1 MARAVDLRW
10 KDKNV
15 KHTLRKYTFLFVA
28 LGLALSSTLATGQK
42 RDDILSIQR
51 DVAQLQ
57 DQVKQLQ
64 AGQDHKMATLESLIK
79 QALEE
84 SNKVSSAAAALQ
96 RVIGDRLNEQQARVE
111 APIAALG
118 AKIDQSSDD
127 LRAARENLADLT
139 RRMAN
144 LDNKLADISSAV
156 RTLGTPAAA
165 PPPPGASDS
174 AAAATPALPNAPT
187 GPSGITA
194 DGLWKKAVRDYTAA
208 RDKPALSE
216 FADFTKYFP
225 NDTHAPEAQYYMGL
239 IYDHA
244 EQYDDAAQV
253 FDAVAGRY
261 PDSPKAA
268 DAMYMKGIEYQK
280 AKSDKKAIAAYREFL
295 KEYPNH
301 ADAAKARARL
311 RILIA
316 GTGAAPAKKR
326 K

>member
-1 MARAVDLRW
+1 M
-10 KDKNV
+10 
-15 KHTLRKYTFLFVA
+15 KHTRRNYTFHAVV
-28 LGLALSSTLATGQK
+28 LGMALSSTLAMAQK

-64 AGQDHKMATLESLIK
+64 AAQDQKIATLESLIK
-79 QALEE
+79 QALDE
-84 SNKVSSAAAALQ
+84 SAKVSSSAAALQ
-96 RVIGDRLNEQQARVE
+96 RALTDRLDEQQSRVE

-118 AKIDQSSDD
+118 TKVDQSGDD

-156 RTLGTPAAA
+156 RTLSTPAAA
-165 PPPPGASDS
+165 PPPPGAVDLPGSS
-174 AAAATPALPNAPT
+174 AAAASAAPH
-187 GPSGITA
+187 GVTA
-194 DGLWKKAVRDYTAA
+194 DSLWKKAVRDYTAA
-208 RDKPALSE
+208 KDKQALSE

-225 NDTHAPEAQYYMGL
+225 QDTNAPEAQYYMGL
-239 IYDHA
+239 IYDHG

-253 FDAVAGRY
+253 FEAVAERY

-268 DAMYMKGIEYQK
+268 DAMYMKGVEYQK
-280 AKSDKKAIAAYREFL
+280 ANSDKKAIAAYRAYL
-295 KEYPNH
+295 KQYPNH
-301 ADAAKARARL
+301 ANAAKARARL
-311 RILIA
+311 RLLV
-316 GTGAAPAKKR
+316 AAPGPSSAKKR

>member
-1 MARAVDLRW
+1 M
-10 KDKNV
+10 
-15 KHTLRKYTFLFVA
+15 KHTLRNYTFHAIVL
-28 LGLALSSTLATGQK
+28 LGLVLSSPLVMAQK

-64 AGQDHKMATLESLIK
+64 AGQDQKIAALESLIR

-84 SNKVSSAAAALQ
+84 SGKVSSAAAALQ
-96 RVIGDRLNEQQARVE
+96 RSLSDRLNEQQAKVE

-118 AKIDQSSDD
+118 TKVDQSGDD

-144 LDNKLADISSAV
+144 LDNKLADISSAI
-156 RTLGTPAAA
+156 RTLSTQAAA
-165 PPPPGASDS
+165 PPPPAATNSPAPAAS
-174 AAAATPALPNAPT
+174 AA
-187 GPSGITA
+187 PSGVTA
-194 DGLWKKAVRDYTAA
+194 DALWKKAVRDYTGA
-208 RDKPALSE
+208 RDKQALSE

-225 NDTHAPEAQYYMGL
+225 QDANAPEAQYYMGL
-239 IYDHA
+239 IYDHG

-253 FDAVAGRY
+253 FEAVAQRY

-268 DAMYMKGIEYQK
+268 DAMYMKGVEYQK
-280 AKSDKKAIAAYREFL
+280 GKSDKKAIAAYRAFL

-301 ADAAKARARL
+301 ASAAKARARL
-311 RILIA
+311 RTLVAAA
-316 GTGAAPAKKR
+316 GPASAKKR

>member
-1 MARAVDLRW
+1 M
-10 KDKNV
+10 
-15 KHTLRKYTFLFVA
+15 KHTLRNSTFHAVVFQLA
-28 LGLALSSTLATGQK
+28 LGLGLGSTQAMAQK

-64 AGQDHKMATLESLIK
+64 AGQDQKIATLEGLIK

-84 SNKVSSAAAALQ
+84 SGKVSSAAAALQ
-96 RVIGDRLNEQQARVE
+96 RSLSDRLNEQQARVE

-118 AKIDQSSDD
+118 TKVDQSGDD

-156 RTLGTPAAA
+156 RTLSTPAAA
-165 PPPPGASDS
+165 PPPPGATVSPATS
-174 AAAATPALPNAPT
+174 APAASSAPP
-187 GPSGITA
+187 GVTA
-194 DGLWKKAVRDYTAA
+194 DSLWKKAVRDYTGAK
-208 RDKPALSE
+208 DKQALSE

-225 NDTHAPEAQYYMGL
+225 QDANAPEAQYYMGL
-239 IYDHA
+239 IYDHG

-253 FDAVAGRY
+253 FEAVAERY
-261 PDSPKAA
+261 PNSPKAA
-268 DAMYMKGIEYQK
+268 DAMYMKGVEYQK
-280 AKSDKKAIAAYREFL
+280 AKSDKKAIAAYRAFL

-301 ADAAKARARL
+301 ANAARARARL
-311 RILIA
+311 RIL
-316 GTGAAPAKKR
+316 TAASGPTPSKKR